1 MEILYSVEEI
11 KYRFGFSNTGLI
23 FVITGVL
30 ALAAAIFLLRNHPCN
45 GEDLLFF
52 TSFVC
57 IAVGIVCF
65 VFAKPEHD
73 YTRYYATIED
83 STPVS
88 EVLEKYEILDVHGK
102 IYELRERE
110 DTNGND

>member
-11 KYRFGFSNTGLI
+11 KYCFGFSNKGLI

-30 ALAAAIFLLRNHPCN
+30 ALAAAIFLLRNHSCN
-45 GEDLLFF
+45 GEGLLFF

-57 IAVGIVCF
+57 IVVGIVCF
-65 VFAKPEHD
+65 VFAPEHD